1 MNKKLQES
9 PEELNATNAE
19 DSAWL
24 IKVTVTKEDQLKD
37 LMTKAQYDKF
47 LESEKGHWLGKYEW
61 VSKIINPYL
70 NLW

>member
-9 PEELNATNAE
+9 PEELNAANAE

-47 LESEKGHWLGKYEW
+47 LESEKGH
-61 VSKIINPYL
+61 
-70 NLW
+70 